1 VICLRRMA
9 AVREYGIEIINTY
22 PHAKDA
28 STEGLFYLKGFLYE
42 GTAPMP
48 SPNPSSVR
56 KVELETGKVLQK
68 RCLPKRV
75 YGEGIVNWKDRL
87 IQITY
92 NQGAGFIYG
101 LDEFDL
107 RETFRY
113 KGQGWGL
120 TQDGRRLIVSDG
132 TNKLQF
138 WDPKTLKK
146 IGSIRV
152 VDVNRSPVHGLNALQ
167 WVKGEVWA
175 NVNNWVARIN
185 PRTGKLTSWFDLSV
199 LFDELTCEERKNVG
213 ASRMDLSCA
222 FRMPIANRQPW
233 NVVSIS
239 TMPNIFMPSFDT
251 AYSSRT
257 GAICRSASVLTSAL
271 TTSACGTGRW
281 VAVPAGVATSANCSR
296 VSLPV

>member
-1 VICLRRMA
+1 
-9 AVREYGIEIINTY
+9 
-22 PHAKDA
+22 
-28 STEGLFYLKGFLYE
+28 
-42 GTAPMP
+42 MP

-213 ASRMDLSCA
+213 VLNG
-222 FRMPIANRQPW
+222 IAYDDKRNRLF
-233 NVVSIS
+233 V
-239 TMPNIFMPSFDT
+239 
-251 AYSSRT
+251 T
-257 GAICRSASVLTSAL
+257 GKEWPYLFEIRLVKRDRPPTPPRDKLHE
-271 TTSACGTGRW
+271 GRQ
-281 VAVPAGVATSANCSR
+281 
-296 VSLPV
+296 